1 MKRSDVISSLIIGEA
16 AALLMLA
23 VARNLAIPSGLAA
36 SLKFLPVVFPVFTF
50 VAMAVGTLLAKR
62 IAVFYQLSKFI
73 LVGGLNFLIDL
84 GVLNLFIA
92 ATDISTGFWVIVFK
106 ALSFLVAVISSFFWN
121 KFWTFSS
128 LGTETA
134 GRQFTGFFIVS
145 AIGLLINDGSFATF
159 NALGPAGS
167 LDTKTWASI
176 AAAGAAVVGLIW
188 NFLGYKFLVFRRE
201 STI

>member
-1 MKRSDVISSLIIGEA
+1 MKRSDIIASIIIGEA

-36 SLKFLPVVFPVFTF
+36 SLKFLPAVFPVLTF
-50 VAMAVGTLLAKR
+50 VVMTVGTLLGKR
-62 IAVFYQLSKFI
+62 VAIFSQLTKFV

-92 ATDISTGFWVIVFK
+92 ATDISTGVWVIVFK

-121 KFWTFSS
+121 KLWTFGS

-167 LDTKTWASI
+167 LDTKTWASV
-176 AAAGAAVVGLIW
+176 AAAGAAMVGLIW
-188 NFLGYKFLVFRRE
+188 NFLGYKFLVFKH
-201 STI
+201 S